1 MADLDQGDVEP
12 GAVPG
17 SAARHSAAQMRN
29 TIGTY
34 RQTAWILVISG
45 AIGIFASIELIV
57 QKISVLSDPT
67 FVPNCDI
74 NPILS
79 CGSVINT
86 EQASLFGFPNPILGV
101 IGFTIVIMFGVLL
114 FAGIELPRWMWLGL
128 NTGAL
133 VAMVFVVWLVS
144 QSLYVIGALCPWC
157 MVVWA
162 VTIPIFWQLT
172 IDNLAAKRMS
182 FGNAISEIVVT
193 LKWILVAASYLIIA
207 GLIFIRWS
215 DFWLK

>member
-1 MADLDQGDVEP
+1 METNLEIP
-12 GAVPG
+12 RR
-17 SAARHSAAQMRN
+17 S
-29 TIGTY
+29 Y
-34 RQTAWILVISG
+34 RQTAWILVVSG
-45 AIGIFASIELIV
+45 LIGLVAAIELII
-57 QKISVLSDPT
+57 QKISVLSDPD

-74 NPILS
+74 NPVLS

-86 EQASLFGFPNPILGV
+86 EQASLFGFPNPVLGV
-101 IGFTIVIMFGVLL
+101 IGFTIVIMFGALL
-114 FAGIELPRWMWLGL
+114 FAGVELPRAMWLGL
-128 NTGAL
+128 NLGAL
-133 VAMVFVVWLVS
+133 AGMVFVIWLVS

-162 VTIPIFWQLT
+162 VTIPIFWQVT
-172 IDNLAAKRMS
+172 TDNLAAGRLSLGKS
-182 FGNAISEIVVT
+182 LSEIIVA